1 MTSPPPLPFRSPLLP
16 MVARRRDEEHR
27 VATPLELLFDLC
39 FVVAVGQAGAELVS
53 AFAEERIGPGLLNYA
68 MVFFA
73 VWWAWMNFT
82 WFASAY
88 DNDDVLYR
96 VTTLVQIAGVLVL
109 AAGVR
114 HAFEAEDYLVVWVGY
129 VIMRVALTSQ
139 WFRAAR
145 ASRGPERRTALRY
158 GCGVLAC
165 QAGWVALLFTPAGQ
179 RPWVFLA
186 LAACELSVPYW
197 AERSAMTPWHP
208 HHIAERYGL
217 FTIIVLG
224 ESISA
229 ATIAVKSA
237 VDEHDALTELL
248 PLAGGGLL
256 IVFSAWWIYFAVPV
270 HAGLTTSRRAFL
282 WGYGHYVVLASVA
295 GIGAGI
301 EIAVEDVVDQA
312 PISSLGAA
320 ATATVPTAIY
330 LVSVWALH
338 VRRYQVDPRRWRQGV
353 LPVAA
358 GLVPACTLLTEWA
371 VPAAG
376 VVCVG
381 AVVVGVAADGNRGEE
396 RAGGGWGDDG
406 VG

>member
-1 MTSPPPLPFRSPLLP
+1 M
-16 MVARRRDEEHR
+16 
-27 VATPLELLFDLC
+27 
-39 FVVAVGQAGAELVS
+39 
-53 AFAEERIGPGLLNYA
+53 
-68 MVFFA
+68 
-73 VWWAWMNFT
+73 
-82 WFASAY
+82 
-88 DNDDVLYR
+88 
-96 VTTLVQIAGVLVL
+96 
-109 AAGVR
+109 
-114 HAFEAEDYLVVWVGY
+114 
-129 VIMRVALTSQ
+129 
-139 WFRAAR
+139 
-145 ASRGPERRTALRY
+145 
-158 GCGVLAC
+158 
-165 QAGWVALLFTPAGQ
+165 
-179 RPWVFLA
+179 FLA

-358 GLVPACTLLTEWA
+358 GLVLACTLLTEWA
-371 VPAAG
+371 VAAAG
-376 VVCVG
+376 VVCG
-381 AVVVGVAADGNRGEE
+381 R
-396 RAGGGWGDDG
+396 RGGGRRGG
-406 VG
+406 

>member
-1 MTSPPPLPFRSPLLP
+1 
-16 MVARRRDEEHR
+16 
-27 VATPLELLFDLC
+27 
-39 FVVAVGQAGAELVS
+39 
-53 AFAEERIGPGLLNYA
+53 
-68 MVFFA
+68 
-73 VWWAWMNFT
+73 AWMNFT

-282 WGYGHYVVLASVA
+282 WGYGHYVALASVA

-358 GLVPACTLLTEWA
+358 GLVLACTLLTEWA

-376 VVCVG
+376 VVCAG